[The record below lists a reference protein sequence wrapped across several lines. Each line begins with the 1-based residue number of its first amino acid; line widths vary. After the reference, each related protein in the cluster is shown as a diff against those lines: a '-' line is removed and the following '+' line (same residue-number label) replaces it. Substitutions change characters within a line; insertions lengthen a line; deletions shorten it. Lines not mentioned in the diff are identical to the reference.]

1 MSFPIPRFPCVFPA
15 IVTAEK
21 LCALQLAPRQN
32 RRGQGEIVKRRGDR
46 GGGTREWAKEEER
59 RSTSTRQVWV
69 YSYSRRGPDTML
81 QSVGSQE
88 SGGSPHS

>member
-1 MSFPIPRFPCVFPA
+1 M
-15 IVTAEK
+15 TAEK
-21 LCALQLAPRQN
+21 LCALQLAPRVRIEED
-32 RRGQGEIVKRRGDR
+32 RREREREIVKRRGDR
-46 GGGTREWAKEEER
+46 GGGTREWAREGEGR
-59 RSTSTRQVWV
+59 GTSTATRQVWV